1 MSEPIR
7 RYEQWLEQLDVKL
20 QKLSDKPLESM
31 AELLDVVADYMQA
44 TVDLTA
50 YESRLFVET
59 FFRQQQDQQLP
70 SLWPEQLWQQL
81 STITDKTQVEWQELP
96 IDLQH
101 QGHYLEGEVV
111 GMGQYHCER
120 CGAVQTHFHP
130 AALLSCTECQHVR
143 FIRQGLPV

>member
-70 SLWPEQLWQQL
+70 SL
-81 STITDKTQVEWQELP
+81 
-96 IDLQH
+96 
-101 QGHYLEGEVV
+101 
-111 GMGQYHCER
+111 
-120 CGAVQTHFHP
+120 
-130 AALLSCTECQHVR
+130 
-143 FIRQGLPV
+143 